1 MHKIIKKNSKVKIDN
16 KQKSDWENTQIIVC
30 ERNCTEA
37 LSITERH
44 IKTNVLHHY
53 IMSKSVRLIKKKYNK
68 INYILKI
75 MLLSEKNIAEEK
87 GNSKKARGTE
97 DRLVSNEN
105 D

>member
-1 MHKIIKKNSKVKIDN
+1 MEDGIASHGYNKSLVLWIIREDLK
-16 KQKSDWENTQIIVC
+16 
-30 ERNCTEA
+30 
-37 LSITERH
+37 
-44 IKTNVLHHY
+44 
-53 IMSKSVRLIKKKYNK
+53 IKKKYNK